1 MFGVAKNPEKAKQRQ
16 ADLLAGNKPNP
27 LRTYGIHSR
36 ESCDDY
42 KRNAL
47 NFSVWERSNHGEK
60 EFKNLDN
67 IPKEHI
73 TEWLQASIL
82 KGNSMATTRLK
93 AASMAKVM
101 GCNSNTFGINLS
113 KRGDRD
119 NITRSRGTV
128 EKDKHFSI
136 ENNKEKINFCEATG
150 LRRSELEQLRPE
162 QICVDKVGNV
172 TLDFSSKKEYRN
184 MTKGGRGR
192 TVHPIREK
200 CDVVKNA
207 KENAEKMGREHV
219 FSKISSAMD
228 VHSYRSTFAENK
240 YSEAIKDLKDSGETI
255 RNDYICRDGSGRRYC
270 RIALTIVSKELG
282 HSRLDIVVKHY
293 LDIK

>member
-119 NITRSRGTV
+119 NITRSRDR
-128 EKDKHFSI
+128 KS
-136 ENNKEKINFCEATG
+136 
-150 LRRSELEQLRPE
+150 
-162 QICVDKVGNV
+162 
-172 TLDFSSKKEYRN
+172 
-184 MTKGGRGR
+184 
-192 TVHPIREK
+192 
-200 CDVVKNA
+200 VV
-207 KENAEKMGREHV
+207 
-219 FSKISSAMD
+219 
-228 VHSYRSTFAENK
+228 
-240 YSEAIKDLKDSGETI
+240 
-255 RNDYICRDGSGRRYC
+255 
-270 RIALTIVSKELG
+270 
-282 HSRLDIVVKHY
+282 
-293 LDIK
+293 